1 MQIIQKNLQDGTSV
15 LSKGKKFIINIMTM
29 ARNKVR
35 LLVFR
40 VSSSVRVEL
49 GLRLAY
55 LREFWDD
62 M

>member
-1 MQIIQKNLQDGTSV
+1 
-15 LSKGKKFIINIMTM
+15 MTM
-29 ARNKVR
+29 ARSKVR
-35 LLVFR
+35 LR
-40 VSSSVRVEL
+40 VSSSVKVEL

>member
-1 MQIIQKNLQDGTSV
+1 LGIGI
-15 LSKGKKFIINIMTM
+15 KFIIDIMTVT
-29 ARNKVR
+29 RNRVR
-35 LLVFR
+35 LRVVFR

>member
-1 MQIIQKNLQDGTSV
+1 MKCKCKSYKEICKTALVFLCLGIKLDLG
-15 LSKGKKFIINIMTM
+15 
-29 ARNKVR
+29 
-35 LLVFR
+35 LVFR

-49 GLRLAY
+49 GLQLAY

>member
-1 MQIIQKNLQDGTSV
+1 MG
-15 LSKGKKFIINIMTM
+15 KGIKFIINIMTM

-35 LLVFR
+35 LDLGLVFR

-49 GLRLAY
+49 ELRLAY
-55 LREFWDD
+55 LREFWDY